1 MFQLKEL
8 LFVTFLFFVITKVHP
23 LDPSTVDPATKATWC
38 NNQIASCTN
47 ICWDNGYDATTNFC
61 QPDTLQYD
69 CVCSN
74 GVRPNATEYTQTIPY
89 FTCTAD
95 QQACINKCNP
105 TTPTCVSACNTG
117 NCGATAPKAPK
128 GPSTTVVQ
136 GNSSP
141 SAPGSPGTPTPT
153 KNPNTLL
160 SAAGMI
166 SPIQG
171 WFMLLFTF
179 VVTFFARANLS

>member
-8 LFVTFLFFVITKVHP
+8 LFVTFLFLVITKVHP
-23 LDPSTVDPATKATWC
+23 FDPSTVDPATKATWC

-141 SAPGSPGTPTPT
+141 SAPGTPGTPTPT

-160 SAAGMI
+160 SAADI
-166 SPIQG
+166 EH
-171 WFMLLFTF
+171 
-179 VVTFFARANLS
+179 V